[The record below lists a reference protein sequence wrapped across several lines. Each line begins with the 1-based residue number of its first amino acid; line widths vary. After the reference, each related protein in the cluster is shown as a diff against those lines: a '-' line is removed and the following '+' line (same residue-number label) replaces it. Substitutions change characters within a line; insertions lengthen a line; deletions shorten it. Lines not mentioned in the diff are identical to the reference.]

1 MLMKTENII
10 IIALLIYL
18 IMQQQKK
25 VGPGKPVENTVLPEV
40 NGRKMIEN
48 C

>member
-1 MLMKTENII
+1 MKTENLI
-10 IIALLIYL
+10 IIALLVYL
-18 IMQQQKK
+18 IMQQQKA
-25 VGPGKPVENTVLPEV
+25 GSGKPVENTVLPEM

>member
-1 MLMKTENII
+1 MKTENLI
-10 IIALLIYL
+10 IIALLVYL

-25 VGPGKPVENTVLPEV
+25 NGKPFEGTVLPEPQV
-40 NGRKMIEN
+40 NGKKYIES